1 MNERCKRTLI
11 YTTVNITKKK
21 ADLYLFWVYTGFL
34 FWPGSTPLM
43 LHFLKWAVVVCLH
56 LVSVQKN
63 GASELWALYVQSV
76 LPRGDTWSIVNVM
89 EVVLTNEKH
98 FLPNYLHS
106 ERWQLV
112 SKYFVVVYLL
122 VCFLLVF
129 FYGKKCFWGTQHI
142 VLCVAFSGWKLGN
155 CPRDS
160 QNCTLTKRNWPLW
173 LLSRLSIL
181 VL

>member
-122 VCFLLVF
+122 LCFLLLF
-129 FYGKKCFWGTQHI
+129 FFT
-142 VLCVAFSGWKLGN
+142 VRNAFEEH
-155 CPRDS
+155 
-160 QNCTLTKRNWPLW
+160 
-173 LLSRLSIL
+173 SIL
-181 VL
+181 CCVLHSVAEN